1 MNHAIRPQVLTRRI
15 LRIRRLA
22 EPKQKTRFSSTN
34 TTTAPPSSFPYV
46 RVAAGLI
53 AAPFLGAGLL
63 MLRGGYY
70 GKMYKP
76 SNAER
81 FLMIDADCSE
91 KGAAVFTD
99 NEESGSS
106 SSSSS
111 SSPQSS
117 SWSSLLSSSPPLS
130 EKKKTLPEVDTSLPA
145 HHLVIAHEKLLQ
157 LRNEAQRLLD
167 EAVRYDFPGGKCG
180 RTVSYAKLQQLSPS
194 VICSF
199 YREFASNVSA
209 ALGIELVPTQLSD
222 KSSCS
227 LLVYDQPGDFIDWH
241 HDVNFYRGRHFT
253 VLLPLLVDEGCD
265 AQLQAVVPKG
275 QKVRREYLTKN
286 GETGGVKSRDF
297 EKAVVSPSVSQMIVA
312 PFSDKGNTFKD
323 AEITAV
329 PTVPGR
335 IVIFEGAYVFH
346 RVTPMGGVAKTE
358 STAAAQ
364 TQGGEESKGRFP
376 KRVTLSMTFTS
387 DPAIDFLDE
396 ATRRLKDMSY
406 FGLGALF

>member
-1 MNHAIRPQVLTRRI
+1 MNHHANRQMRRI
-15 LRIRRLA
+15 LCRVPHSHSLAAKNDSRKRL
-22 EPKQKTRFSSTN
+22 FSSST
-34 TTTAPPSSFPYV
+34 SSSSSSSTSAFPYV
-46 RVAAGLI
+46 RVAAGLV

-91 KGAAVFTD
+91 KGAEVFKE
-99 NEESGSS
+99 NESS
-106 SSSSS
+106 TS
-111 SSPQSS
+111 SS
-117 SWSSLLSSSPPLS
+117 SWSSFLSSSSPSSSSSMENKTSS
-130 EKKKTLPEVDTSLPA
+130 EVEKSLPA
-145 HHLVIAHEKLLQ
+145 QHLVVAHTQLLQ

-199 YREFASNVSA
+199 YRDFAKNISA
-209 ALGIELVPTQLSD
+209 ALGIQVVPTQLSD

-253 VLLPLLVDEGCD
+253 VLLPLIVDEGCD

-286 GETGGVKSRDF
+286 GEIDGVKSRDV
-297 EKAVVSPSVSQMIVA
+297 EKVVVSPSVSQMIVA
-312 PFSDKGNTFKD
+312 PFSDKGNSFPN
-323 AEITAV
+323 AEVMAV

-346 RVTPMGGVAKTE
+346 RVTPMGGGE
-358 STAAAQ
+358 AALSETKREADSAASN
-364 TQGGEESKGRFP
+364 GKFP
-376 KRVTLSMTFTS
+376 KRVTLSMTFTT
-387 DPAIDFLDE
+387 DPAIDILEE

-406 FGLGALF
+406 FGLGALL